1 MMAPERYEELA
12 TATAAGSPGISGTTR
27 PGSGPLEARA
37 PLRWPYRSREQQER
51 AQQLAEEAAKSE
63 TSPESSEESEDERW
77 QGGDGRV
84 QGEEGYSDEEQS
96 SEGSSAPA
104 LDESATAQDR
114 LPDTA
119 ASLITDQ
126 ALASRAA
133 LIFAVG
139 AAGPAASGLP
149 RLAPKATKL
158 LVKLAAAYMKD
169 LKKVSIDALSAAY
182 GNFDKVVGL
191 GWLLADA
198 VGLPLL
204 TRETAYAVGIKARR
218 EAGYI
223 EKAEAAMKKDLS
235 RAKSKLSPTDP
246 QRLQLDGT
254 LEADM
259 AKLLQQPVDVALP
272 DAAAPAPRPASGSR
286 KRKRELASAEPTFD
300 ELIADADV
308 DVLKAEKARKRAEA
322 SLERAERNEEERFKV
337 IERFTLKLEKLDT
350 DATSVKQMNHWV
362 KLHKDAEERWREAEL
377 ETKDAQIALLEA
389 RLEEKEADVT
399 LLQLTGDHLQAASE
413 RERAALVRKHEA
425 ELALAGLAHRS

>member
-104 LDESATAQDR
+104 LDESATGTAQDR

-133 LIFAVG
+133 HIFAMG

-169 LKKVSIDALSAAY
+169 LKKVRIDALSAAY
-182 GNFDKVVGL
+182 GNFG
-191 GWLLADA
+191 G
-198 VGLPLL
+198 
-204 TRETAYAVGIKARR
+204 ARV
-218 EAGYI
+218 
-223 EKAEAAMKKDLS
+223 AA
-235 RAKSKLSPTDP
+235 R
-246 QRLQLDGT
+246 
-254 LEADM
+254 
-259 AKLLQQPVDVALP
+259 
-272 DAAAPAPRPASGSR
+272 
-286 KRKRELASAEPTFD
+286 
-300 ELIADADV
+300 
-308 DVLKAEKARKRAEA
+308 
-322 SLERAERNEEERFKV
+322 
-337 IERFTLKLEKLDT
+337 
-350 DATSVKQMNHWV
+350 
-362 KLHKDAEERWREAEL
+362 
-377 ETKDAQIALLEA
+377 
-389 RLEEKEADVT
+389 
-399 LLQLTGDHLQAASE
+399 
-413 RERAALVRKHEA
+413 
-425 ELALAGLAHRS
+425 